1 MVALMTTGEFNEFC
15 EKVDM
20 LETKGYELSFTVDR
34 TPEGKYNVEILGEH
48 DPDHLDSLTE
58 T

>member
-1 MVALMTTGEFNEFC
+1 MTTGEFNEFC
-15 EKVDM
+15 EKVDI

-48 DPDHLDSLTE
+48 DMDHLDTLTE